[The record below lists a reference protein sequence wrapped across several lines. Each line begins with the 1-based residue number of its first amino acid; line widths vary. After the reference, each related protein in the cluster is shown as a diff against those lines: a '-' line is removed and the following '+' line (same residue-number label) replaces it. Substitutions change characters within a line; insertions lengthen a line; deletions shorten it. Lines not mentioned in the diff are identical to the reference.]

1 MRFVLAIVS
10 FVAAALLIGLGIAQ
24 KTILAAPDV
33 ITAATSITTDAPV
46 TVVSGE
52 ALNAYPR
59 SQTVQIGGSDDTFVA
74 YGRTTDVI
82 AWIGDASYN
91 MVGYDT
97 ETAMLESTLQ
107 TGTEDEVP
115 TPVGSDLWL
124 ASYEDKSSMTINV
137 PEDFS
142 LLVVTD
148 GVKPAPAEIS
158 VTWPIDNSTPWA
170 NTFVV
175 AGAVLLLIGLVLLFW
190 AVAHIRKSRG
200 PRRKSQKM
208 PKLPRQPRYKPVK
221 AKPKELEANAKGRR
235 SINSRVAI
243 VPVVL
248 VTALALGGCSADF
261 WAGRA
266 PVAAPTETGDPVAE
280 AEDVAPIPPPAVTEQ
295 QAKRIIDDLVKVAA
309 EADAA
314 NDDEL
319 IKSRVDGPALDLRLT
334 NYAARRADSAVKPV
348 EGIPEGKVTLT
359 LPQQTENSWPRAVLA
374 VIEDTAT
381 AEDGKQV
388 PPVAVTLIQEDARSN
403 YKAQYVIRLEP
414 GAVIEGVAPASI
426 GAGRLQLDSK
436 FLAVAPEVVG
446 ADYGDIL
453 MLDTDSASYDL
464 FDAEGDSLRTDVGEA
479 FKESR
484 KAGLSATSSLTF
496 ERAEST
502 GPVVAL
508 GTNDSSAL
516 VTVDVN
522 EDEIVKVVEAGAVAN
537 ATPEVKAVTG
547 KATSAKGFKATYG
560 YQLLFLVPSV
570 ETGGKIVLLGYTQG
584 LVAASELP

>member
-1 MRFVLAIVS
+1 VRFVLAIVS

-24 KTILAAPDV
+24 KTVLAAPDE
-33 ITAATSITTDAPV
+33 ITAATSVTTDAPV

-59 SQTVQIGGSDDTFVA
+59 SQFVQISGADDNFVA

-91 MVGYDT
+91 EVGYDA
-97 ETAMLESTLQ
+97 ETAMLESSLQ

-124 ASYEDKSSMTINV
+124 ASYEDKASMTINV

-158 VTWPIDNSTPWA
+158 ITWPIDNSTPWA

-175 AGAVLLLIGLVLLFW
+175 AGGVLLLIGLILLFW

-221 AKPKELEANAKGRR
+221 AKPKELESNAKGRR

-248 VTALALGGCSADF
+248 VTALALGGCTADF

-266 PVAAPTETGDPVAE
+266 PVAAPTATEDPVVDAE
-280 AEDVAPIPPPAVTEQ
+280 PEAPVYPPAVTEQ
-295 QAKRIIDDLVKVAA
+295 QAKRIIADLVKVAA
-309 EADAA
+309 EADTGM
-314 NDDEL
+314 DDEL

-334 NYAARRADSAVKPV
+334 NYAARRADSAVKAV

-388 PPVAVTLIQEDARSN
+388 PPVAVTLIQEDPRSN

-414 GAVIEGVAPASI
+414 GAVIEGVAPAAI

-453 MLDTDSASYDL
+453 MLDTDSTSYDL

-484 KAGLSATSSLTF
+484 KAGLSATSTLTF

-522 EDEIVKVVEAGAVAN
+522 ENEIVKVVEAGAVAN

-547 KATSAKGFKATYG
+547 KATSAKGFTATYG